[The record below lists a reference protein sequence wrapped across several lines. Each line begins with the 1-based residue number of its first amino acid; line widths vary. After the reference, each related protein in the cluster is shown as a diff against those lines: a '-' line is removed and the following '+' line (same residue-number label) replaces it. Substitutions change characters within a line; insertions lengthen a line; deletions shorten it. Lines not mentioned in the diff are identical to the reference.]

1 MAIVFYE
8 KKRKEIFIGIGGL
21 IIILILV
28 FVLIKIRGGG
38 FRDQEPIIP
47 ALGLK
52 EVKIDFQK
60 IEEEVWNNFQS
71 FSPISPPLEGMGRD
85 NPFAPLPQKTK

>member
-8 KKRKEIFIGIGGL
+8 KKRKEIFIGMGGL
-21 IIILILV
+21 IIILILI
-28 FVLIKIRGGG
+28 FILIKIKGGG
-38 FRDQEPIIP
+38 FGDQEPIIP
-47 ALGLK
+47 DLGVR

-60 IEEEVWNNFQS
+60 IEEEVWNDFQS

-85 NPFAPLPQKTK
+85 NPFAPLPQTTK